1 MFAARGLLGYQLRRP
16 GYADDLTEAVRLV
29 PAAPPSPERAQV
41 LEIWAHDYHHHP
53 GYDKAEF
60 LARAE
65 EAVAAARAAGD
76 AATEAEALATLAS
89 AEPLGGS
96 VQRIRSLLAEARVA
110 AARAHASQ
118 PPRRAAIIETDM
130 LEGMGQHELAVA
142 VAREEIATA
151 REHGLARTYHGVIL
165 AINLAEPLASL
176 GRWDE
181 AAEVIDRAVQLFP
194 ARPGR
199 SVLWRLSG
207 DIALARGDL
216 ATAAEAVASIKAV
229 LDAANPRDEDH
240 LPLARLETE
249 VHLGQGRLAD
259 ALSTVEAALGRGDLL
274 YSPRYAWPL
283 LTAGARACAAA
294 ARDGALTARA
304 AALHE
309 RLRGE
314 AGGLQAD
321 GMLQQAHRL
330 TFAAEA
336 ASQPGEVRAAWEAA
350 ARAWEEVGQPHAL
363 AAALLGS
370 AEAALGEG
378 DRDGAV
384 TPLRRAAALALRLGA
399 RPLAGDIDLL
409 ARRARISPAGDAD
422 ARAASPGPVGF
433 PGQEL
438 GLTPREFEVLRL
450 VAAGRS
456 NRDIAA
462 ELFISAKTA
471 SVHVSNILGKL
482 GVSGRGEAAARAHQ
496 FRLFA

>member
-1 MFAARGLLGYQLRRP
+1 MRPTTLSRALASAWQAAADSGQALAYAEQLVMLSRVLELWEQVPDAAQRTGADHPGVLEAAVQAADLAGEFDRGITLATAALRELNVAAEPVRAGLMFAARGLLGYQLRRP

-165 AINLAEPLASL
+165 AINLAEPLVSL

-229 LDAANPRDEDH
+229 LDAASPRDEDH

-249 VHLGQGRLAD
+249 VNLGQGRLAD

-294 ARDGALTARA
+294 ARDGALTAR
-304 AALHE
+304 
-309 RLRGE
+309 RRRYMSGC
-314 AGGLQAD
+314 
-321 GMLQQAHRL
+321 
-330 TFAAEA
+330 
-336 ASQPGEVRAAWEAA
+336 A
-350 ARAWEEVGQPHAL
+350 AR
-363 AAALLGS
+363 
-370 AEAALGEG
+370 
-378 DRDGAV
+378 
-384 TPLRRAAALALRLGA
+384 
-399 RPLAGDIDLL
+399 LAGSRPTGCCS
-409 ARRARISPAGDAD
+409 RRTG
-422 ARAASPGPVGF
+422 
-433 PGQEL
+433 
-438 GLTPREFEVLRL
+438 
-450 VAAGRS
+450 
-456 NRDIAA
+456 
-462 ELFISAKTA
+462 
-471 SVHVSNILGKL
+471 
-482 GVSGRGEAAARAHQ
+482 
-496 FRLFA
+496 